1 MFNIPLIDTSE
12 LDSLLKSDNVTLILC
27 KDSPSLPT
35 KSIPGSHSANM
46 NITFKELQEYFKKLV
61 FTSHDIVVCYD
72 IGSLE
77 HAARM
82 WWGLRSIGH
91 DKVLILNG
99 GLESWKKSYGI
110 YKGLEHCDLVASYKN
125 IHNLEDFYF
134 IEQDEMS
141 SLSEDVYEVISTNAE
156 EYKLI
161 TKDGALIPNAH
172 LVKYLKTKGVSLRD
186 TKLTICT
193 GDYACTLLFGLSCI
207 GRKRI
212 ALLVEDDSCVKRR
225 SMSLSA
231 AFDCKSLLK
240 IRNFAETVPAQNSDT
255 YHYSVHQDFRK
266 ETNNYSRRST
276 GEESYRRDDEEKR
289 CAGCSLL

>member
-1 MFNIPLIDTSE
+1 M
-12 LDSLLKSDNVTLILC
+12 
-27 KDSPSLPT
+27 
-35 KSIPGSHSANM
+35 
-46 NITFKELQEYFKKLV
+46 
-61 FTSHDIVVCYD
+61 
-72 IGSLE
+72 
-77 HAARM
+77 
-82 WWGLRSIGH
+82 GH
-91 DKVLILNG
+91 EKAVILNG

-134 IEQDEMS
+134 LDQDEMM
-141 SLSEDVYEVISTNAE
+141 SLSEDFYEVICTNAE
-156 EYKLI
+156 EYKSI

-207 GRKRI
+207 GRKRL
-212 ALLVEDDSCVKRR
+212 ALLIEDDSCVKRR

-231 AFDCKSLLK
+231 ALECKSVLK
-240 IRNFAETVPAQNSDT
+240 IRNFAETVPAQNFAET
-255 YHYSVHQDFRK
+255 VPAQNFEPPHYSVHQDFRQEK
-266 ETNNYSRRST
+266 NGYSRRST
-276 GEESYRRDDEEKR
+276 GEESCRKDDDEKR